1 MFYTF
6 NATTQI
12 AQAFDESSIKYV
24 VRSDSDDYPT
34 FEVVI
39 ARFLIEDGV
48 VISLLF
54 TTRNNENNDVAVRI
68 QDMINV
74 PEDKLSKVIEL
85 CNALNTQYRYLKFYV
100 GNGKVNVEYDFPA
113 STPDDAIGDM
123 AKEIY
128 LRTRVIMNEVYS
140 VFMKAIYA

>member
-1 MFYTF
+1 M
-6 NATTQI
+6 
-12 AQAFDESSIKYV
+12 
-24 VRSDSDDYPT
+24 
-34 FEVVI
+34 I